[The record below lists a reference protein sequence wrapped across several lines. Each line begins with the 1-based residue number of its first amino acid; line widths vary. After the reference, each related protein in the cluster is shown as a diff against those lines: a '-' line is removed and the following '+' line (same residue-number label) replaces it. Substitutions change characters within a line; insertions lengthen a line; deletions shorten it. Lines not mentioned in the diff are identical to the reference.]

1 MWSSSPKIAAGDTV
15 VVWMTRDSIQPLVV
29 APGKDLNSKYGN
41 YRHAD
46 FVGVPYGSKI
56 ASRTGQGFL
65 YLLRPTP
72 ELWTLA
78 LPHRTQILYIAD
90 IAFITSRLNI
100 KPGARVIEAG
110 TGSGSFT
117 HSVARSIGHS
127 GHLWSYEFHE
137 ARANKAREEFLRH
150 GMTDTVTLT
159 HRNVCRDGFTVDN
172 IVDAVFLDLPAP
184 WDAIDH
190 AKKTLRKDRITRIC
204 CFSPCIEQVLRTVS
218 ALNDAGFTE
227 ITMYETLLRP
237 HEVSQI
243 PQLQSIGHVSQKLKE
258 AEKRREE
265 KRLRQIANNKARL
278 NTTTT
283 LTKRKRDDPLDN
295 NDNDNDNDYNTEHDL
310 PPSEAKRVKSS
321 ETEAVDKDE
330 MMIKVDDDDTT
341 THNRGGSTLPV
352 TKQSRISVSNALP
365 DVRGHTSYLT
375 FAVLVPLLS
384 TPPHE
389 DEMAEQQ
396 PSGSG

>member
-1 MWSSSPKIAAGDTV
+1 
-15 VVWMTRDSIQPLVV
+15 
-29 APGKDLNSKYGN
+29 
-41 YRHAD
+41 
-46 FVGVPYGSKI
+46 
-56 ASRTGQGFL
+56 
-65 YLLRPTP
+65 
-72 ELWTLA
+72 
-78 LPHRTQILYIAD
+78 
-90 IAFITSRLNI
+90 
-100 KPGARVIEAG
+100 
-110 TGSGSFT
+110 
-117 HSVARSIGHS
+117 
-127 GHLWSYEFHE
+127 
-137 ARANKAREEFLRH
+137 
-150 GMTDTVTLT
+150 
-159 HRNVCRDGFTVDN
+159 
-172 IVDAVFLDLPAP
+172 
-184 WDAIDH
+184 
-190 AKKTLRKDRITRIC
+190 
-204 CFSPCIEQVLRTVS
+204 
-218 ALNDAGFTE
+218 
-227 ITMYETLLRP
+227 MYETLLRP

-283 LTKRKRDDPLDN
+283 TTTLTKRKRDDPLDN
-295 NDNDNDNDYNTEHDL
+295 NDNDNDYSTEHDL

-330 MMIKVDDDDTT
+330 MMIKVDDDDDTT

-352 TKQSRISVSNALP
+352 SKQSRISVSNALP

-384 TPPHE
+384 TPPPRE